1 MKQFTFIVF
10 ALKVSFSS
18 EFLFTQSG
26 KVRESYKSFQMFN
39 GKSCCYNF
47 LITNFW
53 KCKSYRFKVNTRDI
67 QGFKWRN
74 DIIQNMYICTVYKY
88 LCTYVYHICMYV
100 YHIPCL
106 VIVANQRTA
115 TIGLGPFCA
124 LPLSGRSLKVVE
136 LDTHRFWLH
145 TICTS
150 HCNIK
155 KQQQ

>member
-67 QGFKWRN
+67 QGLKWRN
-74 DIIQNMYICTVYKY
+74 DIIQNMYICIVYIN
-88 LCTYVYHICMYV
+88 LCISYMYV
-100 YHIPCL
+100 CIPYTVFGNCCKSE
-106 VIVANQRTA
+106 NRDNW
-115 TIGLGPFCA
+115 LGTFLCSPFVRAFVEGRWAWHAPLLIAYNLHFA
-124 LPLSGRSLKVVE
+124 L
-136 LDTHRFWLH
+136 
-145 TICTS
+145 
-150 HCNIK
+150 
-155 KQQQ
+155 